1 MKKVVSLI
9 LALIT
14 LLCCLTDCGMGNP
27 KIEDYEWKMR
37 VVMSNDIELS
47 DSDEVVIAVGR
58 PDEIYPLAKIVELT
72 LLAKEVS

>member
-1 MKKVVSLI
+1 MKKLVCVVMVLGFVLGLS
-9 LALIT
+9 A
-14 LLCCLTDCGMGNP
+14 CNGDEVV
-27 KIEDYEWKMR
+27 IEDYEWKMR
-37 VVMSNDIELS
+37 VVMSNDIELA